1 MYALRRSLTAG
12 LAAAALACSTVVVA
26 AEPAHANTPIPPC
39 GALAAAH
46 AYWTQAAWQ
55 EWQTNGNTAY
65 FELANYIA
73 GTYSQMM
80 QQKGCRE
87 N

>member
-1 MYALRRSLTAG
+1 MHALRRSLAAG
-12 LAAAALACSTVVVA
+12 VAAVALACSAVVFTA
-26 AEPAHANTPIPPC
+26 PASANTPIPPC

-46 AYWTQAAWQ
+46 AAWTQAAWQ
-55 EWQTNGNTAY
+55 EYQTNGATP
-65 FELANYIA
+65 FFDMANYIA

-80 QQKGCRE
+80 QEKGCRE